1 MQILSAPFSWLRR
14 IFKPRAATLQ
24 EDSGAT
30 SVLNK
35 ELEQILE
42 STTYSTTR
50 KVFQHSASS
59 MTSAELLLFL
69 EGHKTGIATIPEALR

>member
-59 MTSAELLLFL
+59 MASADLLFL
-69 EGHKTGIATIPEALR
+69 EGRKTGIATIPEALR